1 VKRCDFKFE
10 EKCKRNEIED
20 TLKTWRKSKFRI
32 DIFLLHLSSS
42 SSSSPFKESRNFN
55 LSTSVECKH
64 KITQRSNLRHNPINY
79 QISSVQSLVFLCVI
93 FIIYFCFIFHT
104 SQSIKETT
112 ITLMMKRIETMNHL
126 CRSTNEFIDTSHRLF
141 SSLFFLLTEMIFER
155 VEKEKTTTRNRSE
168 ANKCS
173 YWNWKER

>member
-1 VKRCDFKFE
+1 LTF
-10 EKCKRNEIED
+10 
-20 TLKTWRKSKFRI
+20 
-32 DIFLLHLSSS
+32 FLLHLSSS

-141 SSLFFLLTEMIFER
+141 SSLFFCWPKWYLKGSKKRRQRWGIEAKPTNVHIGI
-155 VEKEKTTTRNRSE
+155 EKNDNLP
-168 ANKCS
+168 AF
-173 YWNWKER
+173 